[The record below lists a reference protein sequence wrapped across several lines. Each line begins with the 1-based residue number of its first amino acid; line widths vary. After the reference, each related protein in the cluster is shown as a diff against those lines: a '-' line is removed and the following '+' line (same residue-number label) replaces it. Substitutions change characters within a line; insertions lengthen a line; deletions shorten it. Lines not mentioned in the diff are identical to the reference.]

1 VHSLGNPCS
10 IALHGV
16 ELLVYHG
23 RSLDDVTANMPKASF
38 ESPEK
43 AMQLLLRGRHLA
55 PIYGQ
60 RTPIAPGKRDLLV
73 IERVPDIFHAGH
85 VHVQGHGKY
94 RGVLVVNSGAWQ
106 GKTEYM
112 TRLGLNPTPG
122 IIPVVNL
129 QTMQLTTLDFRG
141 A

>member
-1 VHSLGNPCS
+1 
-10 IALHGV
+10 
-16 ELLVYHG
+16 
-23 RSLDDVTANMPKASF
+23 MPKASF

-60 RTPIAPGKRDLLV
+60 RTPIAPGKRDFLV

-106 GKTEYM
+106 ERTEYM
-112 TRLGLNPTPG
+112 SRLGLKPTPG